1 MKKSRVITMVV
12 AVLVIIGAA
21 VYRFNLQSGANEF
34 NRIVA
39 MMNEADASE
48 AATARE
54 KFVEAATAW
63 ETFVEDCSRRFR
75 DDANENL
82 VKCYLAIGNDPGVP
96 AKEQAEWY
104 AKAHAIDPGKLTE
117 TQRKTMEVFG
127 EGQ

>member
-39 MMNEADASE
+39 MMNEADAS
-48 AATARE
+48 
-54 KFVEAATAW
+54 EAATAW